1 MNRKL
6 YALLLPVIGG
16 AVIVGSGFSAWYFNT
31 TSISNSLGG
40 NGTVEGLVTNAGTI
54 EFTPTAFD
62 FNLDQGGRGNINYN
76 EGITLNESGEP
87 VTSIEQLQFTF
98 TGDAYYEESF
108 FNQYG
113 ETKTLN
119 YQFTIELSST
129 TNGLVGEDGYIGFD
143 CNSTGESISTA
154 NEVVNAYTF
163 TVPATDDDAATVVT
177 RDIVALA
184 YRKKPTDANA
194 YRTMIDTFNGSA
206 PSNYSQVFEGLELT
220 IKVTVELV
228 EKEV

>member
-6 YALLLPVIGG
+6 FSLVLPVIGG

-54 EFTPTAFD
+54 EFTPTA
-62 FNLDQGGRGNINYN
+62 
-76 EGITLNESGEP
+76 NESGEP